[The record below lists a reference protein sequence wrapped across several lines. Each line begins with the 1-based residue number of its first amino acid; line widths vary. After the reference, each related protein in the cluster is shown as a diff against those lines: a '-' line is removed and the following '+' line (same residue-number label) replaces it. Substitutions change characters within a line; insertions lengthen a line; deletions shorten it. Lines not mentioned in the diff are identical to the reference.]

1 MYVVATANPEDYT
14 NRGRIIT
21 PLKDRFGSQIRTHY
35 PQGIEDEMAI
45 VEQERRA
52 TPKGV
57 RVEFPQYMREII
69 AEITSLARRSPEI
82 NQRSG
87 VSVRVSIANY
97 EIVVSNAVRRC
108 ILLGEVRASPRI
120 SDLPYIVA
128 SSSGKIELET
138 FEEGRESKV
147 IGDIANKAVFN
158 VFGRYFEVMELSDVI
173 RQFDGGLVLET
184 GSEVPSKKYVD
195 MLAQIDGLFDSVKR
209 LGASR
214 RKPESAA
221 SAVEFI
227 FEGLHLNRKLNR
239 DPVESGFRYRS

>member
-1 MYVVATANPEDYT
+1 
-14 NRGRIIT
+14 
-21 PLKDRFGSQIRTHY
+21 
-35 PQGIEDEMAI
+35 
-45 VEQERRA
+45 
-52 TPKGV
+52 
-57 RVEFPQYMREII
+57 
-69 AEITSLARRSPEI
+69 
-82 NQRSG
+82 
-87 VSVRVSIANY
+87 
-97 EIVVSNAVRRC
+97 
-108 ILLGEVRASPRI
+108 
-120 SDLPYIVA
+120 
-128 SSSGKIELET
+128 
-138 FEEGRESKV
+138 
-147 IGDIANKAVFN
+147 
-158 VFGRYFEVMELSDVI
+158 MELSDVI